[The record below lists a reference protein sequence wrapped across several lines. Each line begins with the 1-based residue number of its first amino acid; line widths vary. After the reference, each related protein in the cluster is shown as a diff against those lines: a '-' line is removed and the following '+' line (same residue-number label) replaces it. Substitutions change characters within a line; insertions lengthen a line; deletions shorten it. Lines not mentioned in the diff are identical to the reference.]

1 MLDAINQK
9 LRYHAKKNGYLIRK
23 SFGYYYIFDRD
34 KKPVNQSPM
43 TFEQLKKTICKLAV
57 DNLKADFGVN

>member
-23 SFGYYYIFDRD
+23 IDGSYYIFDRD
-34 KKPVNQSPM
+34 KNIVNQSPM
-43 TFEQLKKTICKLAV
+43 TFEQLKKTICELAV
-57 DNLKADFGVN
+57 TKFKADFGVN